1 MHYFILLILLGMP
14 MITPLAHGIIQ
25 NDNTDKENVMY
36 DNDKENVMQDE
47 SSYTVEGTITKVTFA
62 NISKTSRVKR
72 FTMHLY
78 LTTPDSPNE
87 DLKFEKKP
95 AFESD
100 KQLQIGQRVAITA
113 IKDVFSE
120 YSDIIHIEPL

>member
-1 MHYFILLILLGMP
+1 MYD
-14 MITPLAHGIIQ
+14 
-25 NDNTDKENVMY
+25 ND
-36 DNDKENVMQDE
+36 DNDKENIMQDE

-113 IKDVFSE
+113 IKDEFSE
-120 YSDIIHIEPL
+120 NILIVHKSFVIEWQFVAVLNLAEGVFYGNDIAVA